1 MTPAENALN
10 SLYPVCLRIA
20 KLHRDTI
27 RAIGRQDNDAMQ
39 TLAAQLFDAED
50 ELSRII
56 EAIEAGEVADHLGT
70 SVAALINQAKRRA
83 SHN

>member
-10 SLYPVCLRIA
+10 SLYPVILRLA
-20 KLHRDTI
+20 ALHRRHI
-27 RAIGRQDNDAMQ
+27 KAIGARDSDALSS
-39 TLAAQLFDAED
+39 LAGELFEAED
-50 ELSRII
+50 ELSRIVD
-56 EAIEAGEVADHLGT
+56 AIEAGEITDHLGT